1 MTVDRL
7 DKGTDSK
14 LQKLALV
21 RVDNNDADQGQPDEQ
36 KEPLEFVS
44 TRLRKKIIVRRAIR
58 ESRTQ
63 QGGAS
68 SDIPRS

>member
-21 RVDNNDADQGQPDEQ
+21 RVDNNGADEEQPDEQ

-44 TRLRKKIIVRRAIR
+44 RRLRKKIMVRRAIR

-63 QGGAS
+63 KGDAS
-68 SDIPRS
+68 RDIPRS